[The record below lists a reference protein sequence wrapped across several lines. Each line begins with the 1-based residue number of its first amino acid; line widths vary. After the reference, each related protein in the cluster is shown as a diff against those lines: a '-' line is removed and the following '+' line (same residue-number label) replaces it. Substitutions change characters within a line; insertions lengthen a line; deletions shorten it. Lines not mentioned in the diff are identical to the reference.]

1 MEKSL
6 SSPHGIVRGVFFRH
20 ARPDRAP
27 ESSFHGLSVEFL
39 SRLNYYLNNRINKLL
54 LLKELLLQRKRRIYM
69 KKKIR
74 IMEMPQ
80 LIIGHKVLPCI
91 NNQGDC
97 TITLYDKF
105 LLMRY
110 LVLCLII
117 SGFILYSL
125 FYRWSEAFF
134 LFSPLVIALY
144 LNPFFRLSKPE
155 LLCITENEIIVY
167 SSFFLFHKKREYKTT
182 NTSLH
187 VYQLKKA
194 GKMVYLLKEVSGK
207 HYRQEAF
214 YVRAENHIIE
224 SLFQDYHIG
233 VKHYKS
239 RWSALAVEDQ
249 K

>member
-1 MEKSL
+1 
-6 SSPHGIVRGVFFRH
+6 
-20 ARPDRAP
+20 
-27 ESSFHGLSVEFL
+27 
-39 SRLNYYLNNRINKLL
+39 
-54 LLKELLLQRKRRIYM
+54 M
-69 KKKIR
+69 KKKNI
-74 IMEMPQ
+74 IKGMPQ
-80 LIIGHKVLPCI
+80 LIIGHKVIPCI
-91 NNQGDC
+91 NNQGDS

-117 SGFILYSL
+117 CGFILYSVI
-125 FYRWSEAFF
+125 YRWSEAIF

-144 LNPFFRLSKPE
+144 LNPFFRLTKPE

-167 SSFFLFHKKREYKTT
+167 SSFSLFHKKREYKTT
-182 NTSLH
+182 NTSLL

-207 HYRQEAF
+207 HCRQEAF